1 MSHGKKRTQRQ
12 KGKGETPRHEEG
24 LQGTPMTLKDGGREG
39 VGGGVDDHQPLFQEK
54 ADHDV
59 FLRRQKVS
67 SSRFCSELPDLRFS
81 SNRRWGAGGAS
92 LLFLAKV
99 NASDRPHSRTLS
111 FFMCVSLG
119 PLVFMHA
126 SLPLSLSL
134 LFSISSCL

>member
-1 MSHGKKRTQRQ
+1 MPVT
-12 KGKGETPRHEEG
+12 HE
-24 LQGTPMTLKDGGREG
+24 DGGREG

-59 FLRRQKVS
+59 FLRREKVS